1 MPLASI
7 VPPWWQYVFILA
19 WKPDGGL
26 TMALFGG
33 HIDMN
38 DFAIAAE
45 HALHQS
51 YYLGSASKSFHM
63 HFDSYDSVLKT
74 MGIKCVG
81 SCFNCGRLGEKIR
94 KCEGC
99 HFARYC
105 GRKCQRQHWKSGHRS
120 SCSTIGF
127 DHRRQRR
134 AEDLAVWGIISGYDF
149 DLWKRIASNHR
160 VMNLGEGDTMFSRTD
175 GASVALL

>member
-7 VPPWWQYVFILA
+7 DPPCWQYVFILA

-38 DFAIAAE
+38 DFAIALE
-45 HALHQS
+45 HALHQT

-63 HFDSYDSVLKT
+63 YFDSYDSVLKT
-74 MGIKCVG
+74 LGIKCVG
-81 SCFNCGRLGEKIR
+81 SCFNCGRLGEIFQ

-99 HFARYC
+99 PFARY
-105 GRKCQRQHWKSGHRS
+105 
-120 SCSTIGF
+120 
-127 DHRRQRR
+127 
-134 AEDLAVWGIISGYDF
+134 
-149 DLWKRIASNHR
+149 
-160 VMNLGEGDTMFSRTD
+160 LGETAN
-175 GASVALL
+175 ASTGKQDIGRRVPPSASIIAADVAQNILLCGGSFLGMVSIYGNIWLSIVLVNCLESPM